1 MEGLKKLGLD
11 PATIKHAIVSQGH
24 SDHAG
29 GARYLQERFG
39 TPVIL
44 SAADW
49 DLLDRSL
56 EPKPKRDI
64 VATDGQKLT
73 LGDTTLTLY
82 LASGHT
88 LGTLATLIPV
98 KGGGRPHLA
107 ALWDGTGFLWQVSSK
122 EGRLHHARGG
132 RPVLVRNL

>member
-1 MEGLKKLGLD
+1 MKLGLD
-11 PATIKHAIVSQGH
+11 PATIKHAIVSHGH

-64 VATDGQKLT
+64 VATDGQK
-73 LGDTTLTLY
+73 
-82 LASGHT
+82 
-88 LGTLATLIPV
+88 
-98 KGGGRPHLA
+98 
-107 ALWDGTGFLWQVSSK
+107 ALSS
-122 EGRLHHARGG
+122 
-132 RPVLVRNL
+132 